1 MRSKNFRKVNIL
13 FIGCTFTKTTLND
26 IIKINKRIGA
36 RARAKKNET
45 DEDEDEGNRIYLVSK
60 GRLRLPFTFSYG
72 SVRKV

>member
-26 IIKINKRIGA
+26 IIMINKRIGA

-45 DEDEDEGNRIYLVSK
+45 DEDEGNRIYLVSK